1 MKLKSIHIE
10 NVNSISDV
18 TVELND
24 ISIITGSN
32 GSGKSTVIQS
42 IYLALLGYIPGQNK
56 TNSGVFKHCKYGNKY
71 MRVKLMLSHDGSNHF
86 ISRCWTKVKNSVNCE
101 VNVSDGLDIES
112 AIKQI
117 ELPVF
122 NFSEFSAMSANQ
134 MKDWFL
140 QMLKHDSE
148 EIDWNAL
155 LKKHID
161 VHSEYSDK
169 YAATIADQ
177 IISDYCN
184 DDIKSIN
191 TFLKSMLSA
200 VKNNKIR
207 LENTASSMIFYE
219 DIDTESEESLRHE
232 LEVLKEKRAE
242 AIHAKTTN
250 TRNAEIRDI
259 LSNVH
264 VYADS
269 YENDPRYV
277 AIKSKLDDGLSCRT
291 KYMALYSKVDKELTI
306 LISRI
311 NQIES
316 VVERGSVCPYTDV
329 ECASLSD
336 SVTNAK
342 QELEQLTQKRK
353 QLVDERWEYL
363 NAIPGDSKLE
373 ELQNKLGDIKN
384 TYTMNDTLSK
394 TLCEDIPHEDISEID
409 DKITDIQSKIEK
421 CVANKQYQAVM
432 NSIVADKLKAD
443 IEMSCL
449 KSWVDLTGVNGMQSE
464 AAVSSFNSLSDNL
477 TEELHNCFGNN
488 VSNYFNLSDKSNSF
502 EFGITIDSHSIPY
515 SSLSTGE
522 RCMYMIALLKCILN
536 SSDSCI
542 KIMIIDDLLD
552 HLDDNNIMNVF
563 NYIRTIS
570 DNSEIQMI
578 CAGVYKNCPTE
589 LEPYIFN
596 TSKMLS

>member
-10 NVNSISDV
+10 NINSISDV

-32 GSGKSTVIQS
+32 GSGKSTIIQS
-42 IYLALLGYIPGQNK
+42 IFLALLGYIPGQNK
-56 TNSGVFKHCKYGNKY
+56 TNSGVFKHCKYGNNY
-71 MRVKLMLSHDGSNHF
+71 MRVKLVMSQYGSDHF
-86 ISRCWTKVKNSVNCE
+86 ISRSWTKVKNSVNCE
-101 VNVSDGLDIES
+101 VNMSDGLDIES

-140 QMLKHDSE
+140 QLLKHDSD

-161 VHSEYSDK
+161 VHSKYSDE
-169 YAATIADQ
+169 YATTIADQ

-200 VKNNKIR
+200 VKNNKTR

-242 AIHAKTTN
+242 AVHANFVNNQN
-250 TRNAEIRDI
+250 TEIRNK
-259 LSNVH
+259 LSDLH
-264 VYADS
+264 LYADS
-269 YENDPRYV
+269 YENDPRYID
-277 AIKSKLDDGLSCRT
+277 IKSELDDKISSRD
-291 KYMALYSKVDKELTI
+291 KYGKLYNETDKELTI
-306 LISRI
+306 LISKI

-316 VVERGSVCPYTDV
+316 VVERGSVCPYTDT
-329 ECASLSD
+329 ECQSLSD
-336 SVTNAK
+336 SVVNASKELK
-342 QELEQLTQKRK
+342 QLAQVRK
-353 QLVDERWEYL
+353 QLVDKRYEYL
-363 NAIPGDSKLE
+363 EAISSDSTLS
-373 ELQNKLGDIKN
+373 ELQNELSDIKN
-384 TYTMNDTLSK
+384 MYSMKDNLNEM
-394 TLCEDIPHEDISEID
+394 LCEDIPHENIAEID
-409 DKITDIQSKIEK
+409 DKVADIQSKVEK

-432 NSIVADKLKAD
+432 NSIVADKLKTD

-449 KSWVDLTGVNGMQSE
+449 KSWIDLTGVNGMQSE
-464 AAVSSFNSLSDNL
+464 AAVNSFNSLSDKL

-502 EFGITIDSHSIPY
+502 EFGITIDSHNIPY

-536 SSDSCI
+536 SSNSCI
-542 KIMIIDDLLD
+542 KVMIIDDLLD

-563 NYIRTIS
+563 NYIKTIS
-570 DNSEIQMI
+570 DDSEIQMI

>member
-18 TVELND
+18 TIGLND

-32 GSGKSTVIQS
+32 GSGKSTIIQS

-71 MRVKLMLSHDGSNHF
+71 MRVKLILSHDGSDHF

-148 EIDWNAL
+148 EIDWNDL
-155 LKKHID
+155 LKRYID
-161 VHSEYSDK
+161 VHSEYSDE
-169 YAATIADQ
+169 YATTIAAQ
-177 IISDYCN
+177 ISSDYSN

-200 VKNNKIR
+200 VKNNKTR

-219 DIDTESEESLRHE
+219 DIDTESEQSLRHE

-242 AIHAKTTN
+242 AVHAN
-250 TRNAEIRDI
+250 FVNNQNAEIRNK
-259 LSNVH
+259 LSDLH
-264 VYADS
+264 LHADS
-269 YENDPRYV
+269 YKNDLRYID
-277 AIKSKLDDGLSCRT
+277 IKSKLDDKSSSRD
-291 KYMALYSKVDKELTI
+291 KYMKLYNEADKELVI
-306 LISRI
+306 LISKI

-316 VVERGSVCPYTDV
+316 IVKRGSICPYTDA
-329 ECASLSD
+329 ECQSLSD
-336 SVTNAK
+336 SVINAK
-342 QELEQLTQKRK
+342 KEFEQLTQKRK
-353 QLVDERWEYL
+353 QLVDKRYEYL
-363 NAIPGDSKLE
+363 NAIPSDSELS
-373 ELQNKLGDIKN
+373 ELQNELNDIKN
-384 TYTMNDTLSK
+384 MYSMKDRLNEM
-394 TLCEDIPHEDISEID
+394 LCEDIPCENIPEID
-409 DKITDIQSKIEK
+409 SKIADVQSKIER

-432 NSIVADKLKAD
+432 NSIVADKLKTD
-443 IEMSCL
+443 IEMNCL
-449 KSWVDLTGVNGMQSE
+449 KSWIDLTGVNGMQSE
-464 AAVSSFNSLSDNL
+464 AAVSSFNSLSDKL
-477 TEELHNCFGNN
+477 TRELHKCFGNN

-502 EFGITIDSHSIPY
+502 EFGITIASHSIPY

-542 KIMIIDDLLD
+542 KVMIIDDLLD

-563 NYIRTIS
+563 NYIKTIS

-596 TSKMLS
+596 TSNMIS